1 MFIIQ
6 HLFIVSPPYPVTNK
20 QHTIKNCHNDA
31 HTDTQQTKERIKLH
45 IQFGILFY
53 FILFDDNI
61 SIRSTSA
68 RSHPRGKKINWSES
82 EPLPHTIYRH
92 CRF

>member
-20 QHTIKNCHNDA
+20 QTHQKENCHNDA
-31 HTDTQQTKERIKLH
+31 HTDTQQMRERIKLH

-53 FILFDDNI
+53 FI
-61 SIRSTSA
+61 R
-68 RSHPRGKKINWSES
+68 
-82 EPLPHTIYRH
+82 
-92 CRF
+92 